1 MQTICISKLSVY
13 FIVWFFCDTH
23 FLEFQKFDLFINQ
36 LLFEIF
42 SFKERKFYK
51 VYNSTFMAFSIF
63 PRICRLIILT
73 GFLFLF

>member
-13 FIVWFFCDTH
+13 FIVCFSCDTH

-36 LLFEIF
+36 LFSEIF

-51 VYNSTFMAFSIF
+51 VYNSTFMAFSNFF
-63 PRICRLIILT
+63 P
-73 GFLFLF
+73 